1 MTIRIPPLCGVIIC
15 SVLLITSGKPLRA
28 DLPLAN
34 YIFPA
39 GAQRGTTISPLVGG
53 CNLNQ
58 ECSWEFDGSGIEA
71 SSRLQ
76 RVLQTVWFE
85 GPVLSHSDSQRKQDY
100 PKDSTGRLTI
110 ASDAPL
116 GINYWR
122 VWTSQGVTSA
132 LKFVVGD
139 LPEIVEKEI
148 EGEPIPV
155 PVTLPVT
162 INGRIFPREDIDI
175 WTFTAKG
182 GESITCEVNAARLG
196 YPLIARLEVLDHDG
210 QRIAEGTNNL
220 GGDARVRFQATQS
233 GTYQLRIHD
242 IRYAG
247 SQSYVYRLTI
257 TNQPYVDAIYPLGGR
272 AGTTVPFELTGQR
285 VPRTHIITSLFSDA
299 SQMGSK
305 HVVWKR
311 FPIAKEFTNPVL
323 LHVDDLPEYL
333 ESGVPPSSSTNSVVL
348 PAILNG
354 RIRRPGETDEW
365 SFAGKKGEMWHLDL
379 MAARLDSPLDSVL
392 VLLDSAGRELLRAED
407 IGPGETDS
415 RGVFTVPAEGIYM
428 IRVADQFASRGGDH
442 FAYRL
447 RITSPPASDFQ
458 LHLATD
464 ALTLNRGAE
473 ATLKVSTQ
481 RMGGF
486 DGEISLRI
494 DELPPGVSAAS
505 AAIGRDSSD
514 TDLKF
519 KADASAKIQLSYLR
533 VRGEAVI
540 DGQKVARH
548 ATFAASRGEPPLD
561 SVALMLA
568 LPTPFKYAG
577 RTSIEYV
584 PCGSSLQWHF
594 RLDRSGFE
602 GPIDIEL
609 ADRQFRHLMGLTAPR
624 LTIPAGVTEFDYP
637 VRIAPW
643 TLLGR
648 TGRAVISASAT
659 VQEPDGTRHVVS
671 FSTHGDDDQVVVL
684 ASPPLLT
691 IDTLRKTMIAR
702 PGAKVMLPLKIS
714 RSARINDDA
723 VKVELVPPKHM
734 RGVSARPCKVR
745 PSTTDCQLEIQF
757 DEHELGPWN
766 APLIVRASTESL
778 GHPIIAELTLAIS
791 AEQAST
797 TVGLP

>member
-1 MTIRIPPLCGVIIC
+1 MTMMTIRIPPLYGIIIC

-34 YIFPA
+34 YVFPA
-39 GAQRGTTISPLVGG
+39 GGQRGTTVSPLVGG

-58 ECSWEFDGSGIEA
+58 ECSWEFDGLGIEA
-71 SSRLQ
+71 NSRLQ
-76 RVLQTVWFE
+76 RAPQTIWFE
-85 GPVLSHSDSQRKQDY
+85 GPVLSHSDSQRKEDY
-100 PKDSTGRLTI
+100 PKDSVGRLTI
-110 ASDAPL
+110 AGDAPL
-116 GINYWR
+116 GIHHWR

-132 LKFVVGD
+132 LKFVVGE
-139 LPEIVEKEI
+139 LPEIVEEEI
-148 EGEPIPV
+148 EGESISV
-155 PVTLPVT
+155 PVTMPVT
-162 INGRIFPREDIDI
+162 INGRIFPREDVDI
-175 WTFTAKG
+175 WTFKAEA

-210 QRIAEGTNNL
+210 RRIAEGTNNL
-220 GGDARVRFQATQS
+220 DGDARVRFQATQT

-242 IRYAG
+242 IRYVG
-247 SQSYVYRLTI
+247 SQSHVYRLTI
-257 TNQPYVDAIYPLGGR
+257 TQKPYVDAVYPLGGR

-285 VPRTHIITSLFSDA
+285 VPQTPIKTALFSDA
-299 SQMGSK
+299 SRKRS
-305 HVVWKR
+305 VPVIWKR
-311 FPIAKEFTNPVL
+311 FSIADEFTNPVL

-333 ESGVPPSSSTNSVVL
+333 EPDVHTSSSPNSVVL
-348 PAILNG
+348 PAVLNG
-354 RIRRPGETDEW
+354 RIRRPGENDEW
-365 SFAGKKGEMWHLDL
+365 SFAGKQGELWHLDL

-392 VLLDSAGRELLRAED
+392 ILLDATGRELLRAED

-415 RGVFTVPAEGIYM
+415 RGVFTVPAEGIYT
-428 IRVADQFASRGGDH
+428 IRIADQFASRGGDR

-447 RITSPPASDFQ
+447 RITSPPAPNFQ
-458 LHLATD
+458 IQVATD

-473 ATLKVSTQ
+473 ASLKVFAQ
-481 RMGGF
+481 RTGGF
-486 DGEISLRI
+486 DGEISLHI
-494 DELPPGVSAAS
+494 DELPSGVSAAS

-514 TDLKF
+514 TNWKF
-519 KADASAKIQLSYLR
+519 QADASAKIQLSHLR
-533 VRGEAVI
+533 VRGEAII

-548 ATFAASRGEPPLD
+548 AMFPTPGREPPLD
-561 SVALMLA
+561 SVALLVA

-594 RLDRSGFE
+594 RLDRGGFE

-609 ADRQFRHLMGLTAPR
+609 ADRQFRHLMGLTAPK

-637 VRIAPW
+637 VHVAPW

-648 TGRAVISASAT
+648 TGRAVIAASAT
-659 VQEPDGTRHVVS
+659 VQEPDGTQHVVS

-702 PGAKVMLPLKIS
+702 PGAKVMLPLKIG
-714 RSARINDDA
+714 RSARIVDA
-723 VKVELVPPKHM
+723 TVKVELVPAKHM
-734 RGVSARPCKVR
+734 RGVSARPCTVR
-745 PSTTDCQLEIQF
+745 PSMTDCQLEIHF

-766 APLIVRASTESL
+766 APLTVRASAESL
-778 GHPIIAELTLAIS
+778 SHTIIAELALSIS
-791 AEQAST
+791 EE
-797 TVGLP
+797 